1 MKRITLS
8 LFGPFSVVSDNG
20 QDLTPSSTKACGLL
34 ALLATGRAHR
44 RSRAWL
50 QDKLWSDRAP
60 RQAAGS
66 LRQALVE
73 ARRALGIHAQAL
85 VADRSMIALDHE
97 RIRIAFDRTCPS
109 SEAEFLQGIDL
120 RDPEFETWLRDMR
133 AHYAQATAAAAQPT
147 APLPNSSSD
156 APQPGFHG
164 PAIALIAA
172 GDGGAD
178 ARLLET
184 LFIDAAAHSMREVL
198 EIHVYTILTTATPR
212 TIPSPGSLIVTVKAF
227 VCGVDQLG
235 LRVTLEEAGTLRS
248 FWAEHAMVAL
258 PLSLMSENVAC
269 LALVHR
275 LLQALTRNLAPAVSG
290 GGPTGREAAAQ
301 VTAIAGLRKMF
312 SMRHSE
318 LLEAEHMFAAAIE
331 REPRGLY
338 YAWRAQLAVIR
349 FVELAADDVLVLKA
363 ECAEHCARAM
373 ELEPLNSHVLAAVA
387 NAKMLLERDLEAST
401 LLSQQ
406 AVSANRANPLAWWSW
421 ANVTLYRGE
430 LEMAH
435 AAAVIAQSL
444 TERSSLKFWADF
456 QRSLTAALTGRRE
469 EAIRF
474 GTSASALAPSFR
486 PPLRY
491 LVALH
496 AARGDRDA
504 TLDAAEQLR
513 RIEDSFSIDKLLFD
527 PEYPVSLMRK
537 TSLLT
542 AETVSRLDII

>member
-1 MKRITLS
+1 M
-8 LFGPFSVVSDNG
+8 
-20 QDLTPSSTKACGLL
+20 

-97 RIRIAFDRTCPS
+97 RIRIALDRNCPS
-109 SEAEFLQGIDL
+109 SEAEFLQGLDL

-133 AHYAQATAAAAQPT
+133 AHYAQAA
-147 APLPNSSSD
+147 APLPISSSD

-184 LFIDAAAHSMREVL
+184 LFIDTAAHSMREML

-275 LLQALTRNLAPAVSG
+275 LIQALTRNLAPAVSG
-290 GGPTGREAAAQ
+290 DGPTRRDAAAQ

-318 LLEAEHMFAAAIE
+318 LLEADRMFAAAIE

-349 FVELAADDVLVLKA
+349 FVELAADDVLALKA
-363 ECAEHCARAM
+363 ECAEHCARAI
-373 ELEPLNSHVLAAVA
+373 ELEPLNSHVLASVA

-435 AAAVIAQSL
+435 SAAVLAQNL

-504 TLDAAEQLR
+504 TVGAADQLR

-542 AETVSRLDII
+542 AETVSRLDIS